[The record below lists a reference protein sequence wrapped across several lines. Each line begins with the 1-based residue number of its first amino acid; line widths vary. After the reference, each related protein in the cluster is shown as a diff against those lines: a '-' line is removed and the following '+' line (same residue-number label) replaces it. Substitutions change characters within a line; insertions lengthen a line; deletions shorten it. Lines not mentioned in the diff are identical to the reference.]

1 MRLAKTFWT
10 ASASALAFLI
20 LESPRMPVHFTRVAV
35 PITLLVAIGVW
46 SWFLHT
52 QTGGRDLSFSLLAGA
67 AFGIVLQRGRF
78 CFLCNFRDFVERQ
91 EARGLISIIVAL
103 AAGVVLYHAV
113 MMAWVPVPQ
122 PGRLPPNAHI
132 GPVGP
137 VLAFAALAFGIGMAI
152 SGSCLSAHLYRL
164 GEGSPTSPFALIGAA
179 AGFFVGFL
187 TWNPLFSL
195 AIYASPAIWLPHSL
209 GYTGT
214 LLLSLALCA
223 ALALLLLRFAVRGTE
238 SREVGLDLS
247 SAARRVFIERWPP
260 VLVGLMV
267 AAISAIAFLR
277 VAPLGVTAE
286 LGSIVRTGGASAG
299 LLPDTLH
306 GLDLLRGCA
315 TVVKE
320 TLLSPNG
327 VFVAGLVIASFA
339 AAFAAGQFKP
349 TTPTKAHIV
358 KGLSGGLLMGW
369 GAMTGLGCT
378 VGVLLSGIHAGA
390 LSGWVFL
397 AFCLVGT
404 WFGLTVMRRLA
415 A

>member
-1 MRLAKTFWT
+1 MPLSLSRTVVPFALLA
-10 ASASALAFLI
+10 A
-20 LESPRMPVHFTRVAV
+20 
-35 PITLLVAIGVW
+35 VAIW
-46 SWFLHT
+46 AWFL
-52 QTGGRDLSFSLLAGA
+52 QGQGGGRDLAFSLLAGT

-78 CFLCNFRDFVERQ
+78 CFLCNFRDFLERR
-91 EARGLISIIVAL
+91 EPRGLIAIIVAL

-137 VLAFAALAFGIGMAI
+137 VLAVAAFVFGLGMAI
-152 SGSCLSAHLYRL
+152 SGSCLSAHFYRL

-195 AIYASPAIWLPHSL
+195 AIYASPAIWLPHQL

-214 LLLSLALCA
+214 VVLSLGLCA
-223 ALALLLLRFAVRGTE
+223 LLALLVLRFASGEARTVEARF
-238 SREVGLDLS
+238 DLRAV
-247 SAARRVFIERWPP
+247 SAKVFVERWPP
-260 VLVGLMV
+260 VLTGV
-267 AAISAIAFLR
+267 AVAVISAIAFLR

-286 LGSIVRTGGASAG
+286 LGSIVRTAGSSAG

-320 TLLSPNG
+320 ALLSANG
-327 VFVAGLVIASFA
+327 LFVIGLVIAGFA
-339 AAFAAGQFKP
+339 AALAAGQFRPAAP
-349 TTPTKAHIV
+349 TRAQIV

-397 AFCLVGT
+397 AFCTLGV
-404 WFGLTVMRRLA
+404 WLGLLAMRRIA
-415 A
+415 R